1 MEALA
6 LRASPSGKDA
16 PMLLSPRAVVC
27 VLIAVSYN
35 VANAESCPDWPPSKA
50 HSEML
55 ALQKQVA
62 LWDDSYHRQGIS
74 LVADELYD
82 QSVQRLSQLQACFAP
97 SSPPAQNAL
106 MTARGEHLHPVPHTG
121 IVKLADERAVERWL
135 DGKDDLWIQPKVDGV
150 AVTLVYESGKLV
162 QAISRGDGI
171 KGQDWTTHAL
181 KISSIPAHV
190 AEKESLVLQGE
201 LYWHLSDHVQAKA
214 GSLNARS
221 QVAGL
226 LARNS
231 IDEAEAAQI
240 GLFVWDW
247 PEGPHNMKERLER
260 LKTLGFDDSARFS
273 EPFENFTQAKQW
285 RERWY
290 THPLPFATDG
300 VVLRQGKRPPAE
312 RWQAKAPYWL
322 AAWKYPF
329 AQVLGNVRKVHFN
342 VGRSGKITPVL
353 DIEPVQLDDRTVSR
367 VSVGSFKRWQ
377 KMDIRP
383 GDQVAISLAGLT
395 IPRLDGVVSRSAER
409 APMEVPDATA
419 FHALSCWQ
427 PTEGCEGQF
436 RERLKWLSGKKGLAL
451 KGVGPGTWD
460 KLIEAGL
467 MTSLLD
473 WMHLDSAQMSN
484 IPGLGDL
491 SSAKLLKSFDAARE
505 QSFETWLKAIGLPP
519 AASTDLG
526 DSWDMLSVR
535 SVDQWRTEP
544 GIGPGRAKQLYA
556 FFQDPQVQALSA
568 QLREQRINGF

>member
-1 MEALA
+1 
-6 LRASPSGKDA
+6 
-16 PMLLSPRAVVC
+16 MLLSPRVVAG
-27 VLIAVSYN
+27 VLAALCLN
-35 VANAESCPDWPPSKA
+35 VAHAQSCPDWPPAQAERELST
-50 HSEML
+50 
-55 ALQKQVA
+55 LQNQITQ
-62 LWDDSYHRQGIS
+62 WDDSYHRQGIS

-82 QSVQRLSQLQACFAP
+82 QSVQRLSQLKACFAP
-97 SSPPAQNAL
+97 SSPPAENPL
-106 MTARGEHLHPVPHTG
+106 KTARGERLHPVPHTG
-121 IVKLADERAVERWL
+121 IAKLADERAVEQWL
-135 DGKDDLWIQPKVDGV
+135 KEKSDLWIQPKVDGV
-150 AVTLVYESGKLV
+150 AVTLVYENGKLV

-171 KGQDWTTHAL
+171 NGQDWTAHAL
-181 KISSIPAHV
+181 KISCIPTHV

-201 LYWHLSDHVQAKA
+201 LYWRLSDHVQAEA

-231 IDEAEAAQI
+231 IDGVEGAQI

-247 PEGPHNMKERLER
+247 PEGPRDMNERLER

-273 EPFENFTQAKQW
+273 EPLETFAQAKQW
-285 RERWY
+285 REHWY

-300 VVLRQGKRPPAE
+300 VVLRQGERPSAD

-329 AQVLGNVRKVHFN
+329 AQVLGDVRKVHFN
-342 VGRSGKITPVL
+342 IGRSGKITPVL
-353 DIEPVQLDDRTVSR
+353 DIEPVRLDDRTVSR
-367 VSVGSFKRWQ
+367 ISVGSFKRWQ

-409 APMEVPDATA
+409 APMEVPDATE

-467 MTSLLD
+467 VTGLLD

-484 IPGLGDL
+484 IPGLGEL

-526 DSWDMLSVR
+526 DSWDTLSVR
-535 SVDQWRTEP
+535 NVDQWRAEP
-544 GIGPGRAKQLYA
+544 GIGPGRAKQLHA

-568 QLREQRINGF
+568 QLREQGINGF